1 MNVRITV
8 EFAKA
13 ESVESRVGVLCSR
26 EQDVGAGLD
35 AAVAFFRRQHPNRS
49 LFDESVC
56 LHFEK
61 E

>member
-13 ESVESRVGVLCSR
+13 ESVDSRFVFICSR